1 MRRQR
6 FVFLMCVLFALIA
19 VVGLGCKNQ
28 FLEKPTFGSSNV
40 ANNEQA
46 TGPTTGSVEGFGA
59 PSGLKSTQGGYREIT
74 LSWNPV
80 PDAVRYYV
88 YRANTQFETFI
99 QVGETGDSS
108 TSYTMKVQSG
118 ADFYYRVTA
127 VNHAGEESRFST
139 IVRGTSLAQPLV
151 SGVEGVEG
159 KEDSDVTVYWY
170 MGNVDAYQTE
180 VRYNVICYDEKG
192 TELARVVVDGSKVN
206 ETAAVISGLIPNTS
220 YTYAVEA
227 YVVSAQDKV
236 EKCNPIDA
244 ATARRLRPNAPE
256 NLVVQQGQSKDGITL
271 SFNLPALVD
280 VALPGGVY
288 EQKPLYFKIYRREYE
303 AGIEESQK
311 TKKFQLIKDGFGLFT
326 DNNGKTYAESGEQLV
341 KFGASEESYTP
352 GNTVTWTDTD
362 DALDRGVKY
371 EYKVQSFAYVANR
384 DISSDMSVAT
394 NHGWLIAPATF
405 GTGKYSTVKD
415 NADNPEV
422 EAKCNVAAT
431 LKFTFD
437 FETMGVFYHYILE
450 EQYWSLDV
458 YGDDGVVEKPSEL
471 KDTQHKG
478 FSSVKAVQDYT
489 REFDLSNAD
498 TVGYYKYILY
508 ILTESQHEVSDA
520 AVRLSVLGD
529 TLVTD
534 NIKLPV
540 INLFAATSGYND
552 KVVLS
557 WQAKSNYIYT
567 VKYKEEGDET
577 EHTIEHDEL
586 IKGTTRSVDNSD
598 IQEVTYEDTV
608 DEGKTRKYILHV
620 NDGEGGRSSSW
631 PIEAKTSSTP
641 KPELAN
647 FEYGSITVNWDDVLA
662 DSYTISAQY
671 QDTDVAKNNSIEAAQ
686 ITKHSS
692 AGTGKEQLH
701 TFTYPTGYDNAG
713 VSGLPVNV
721 TVTANI
727 RPVKI
732 IHKLEGDEGS
742 SYTVKEEKL
751 DAIILSNTVVARTM
765 GPAAITSTISKGTH
779 EDKIEIT
786 WNKVEGA
793 KAYAIIRNRMHIT
806 GSNKSTFQSTD
817 TYIVEDTSNGD
828 VHSATV
834 KLAGGTISAP
844 EKVKVAVAPA
854 SGDSTPVKFTLTDSL
869 LDSLPAEP
877 SSWEISQSQ
886 ISWGAP
892 YEYFVLPLTDASH
905 EPEYNYSSGAKN
917 VTLAEIHFKEANF
930 AVGATSGYGWDV
942 KASKG
947 TYVASGSKENSAV
960 KVTWTNSWFK
970 DGSYNLYR
978 RQENGSWEPV
988 PNASGR
994 SADGIIDSTAQP
1006 GIVYEYCVRPSGEP
1020 TQNDSYIAFA
1030 SKVMDEVFTTEKA
1043 SVGFVLPTPKI
1054 SGASR
1059 GRKKDSAENWGVEIS
1074 WDAVFVGSQVNRML
1088 GGYLVEV
1095 YNPNNESPT
1104 WEVVKKFDF
1113 GTNGLDRADDKFSQV
1128 VADYAKLAVKT
1139 QYRLYFRVRAFTE
1152 NGDVLS
1158 QAKPWT
1164 YSDGYDGSDVKWGAR
1179 ALTHEEFL
1187 WCASEVMRRGINSTV
1202 GSWTS
1207 HAGIWWKGT
1216 SSSGTTYS
1224 QSSTGVGMW
1233 AFVFDNVTENF
1244 MTIQGRIGAE
1254 ADKTGHT
1261 PRYYFTNMTGVVNG
1275 TDKAG
1280 YWYANYDFLREDPGT
1295 TTSYSTLIAGDDI
1308 TVIGTPTD
1316 VENGLYNGSIQFL
1329 DSGYSSGGRIDV
1341 TVNGSMKSLYG
1352 GFHQYTPL
1360 PGEK

>member
-40 ANNEQA
+40 ANNEQS
-46 TGPTTGSVEGFGA
+46 TGQTTGSVEGFGA
-59 PSGLKSTQGGYREIT
+59 PSSLKATQGGYREIT

-80 PDAVRYYV
+80 QDAVRYYV
-88 YRANTQFETFI
+88 YRANTQFETFV

-108 TSYTMKVQSG
+108 TSYTMKVQSE

-180 VRYNVICYDEKG
+180 VRYNVICYDNKG
-192 TELARVVVDGSKVN
+192 TELARVVVDGSKVK

-227 YVVSAQDKV
+227 YIVSAQDKV
-236 EKCNPIDA
+236 EKCEPIDA
-244 ATARRLRPNAPE
+244 VTARRLRPNAPE

-303 AGIEESQK
+303 EGVEESQK
-311 TKKFQLIKDGFGLFT
+311 TKKFQLVEDCFGVIKDAE
-326 DNNGKTYAESGEQLV
+326 DKIQYAESGEQLV

-352 GNTVTWTDTD
+352 GNTVTWTDTND
-362 DALDRGVKY
+362 LDRGVKY

-384 DISSDMSVAT
+384 DVTSDMSVAT

-405 GTGKYSTVKD
+405 GTGKYTTVKD

-422 EAKCNVAAT
+422 AATKNVAAS

-437 FETMGVFYHYILE
+437 FDTMDVHYHYILE

-458 YGDDGVVEKPSEL
+458 YDSNGNVQTPSEL
-471 KDTQHKG
+471 KDTQYTG
-478 FSSVKAVQDYT
+478 FSSVKAVEDYT
-489 REFDLSNAD
+489 REFDLSTPD
-498 TVGYYKYILY
+498 TVRGYYKYILY

-520 AVRLSVLGD
+520 TVVLSVLGD

-534 NIKLPV
+534 NINLPV

-552 KVVLS
+552 KITLS
-557 WQAKSNYIYT
+557 WQAKSDYIYT
-567 VKYKEEGDET
+567 IKYMKEGDET
-577 EHTIEHDEL
+577 EYTIDHDKL
-586 IKGTTRSVDNSD
+586 VSGTIQTVGDSD
-598 IQEVTYEDTV
+598 INEMTYEDV
-608 DEGKTRKYILHV
+608 DVGEDETRTYVLYV
-620 NDGEGGRSSSW
+620 NDGEGGRSASW

-647 FEYGSITVNWDDVLA
+647 LEYGSITVNWDDVLA

-701 TFTYPTGYDNAG
+701 TFTYPTGYDNAS
-713 VSGLPVNV
+713 VSGLPINL

-727 RPVKI
+727 TPVKTVHI
-732 IHKLEGDEGS
+732 LEGDEGS

-806 GSNKSTFQSTD
+806 GSKKATFQSTD
-817 TYIVEDTSNGD
+817 TYIVEDTSSED

-834 KLAGGTISAP
+834 QLSGGRSISDP
-844 EKVKVAVAPA
+844 EKVKVTVAAA
-854 SGDSTPVKFTLTDSL
+854 SDDSTSVKFTLTDSL
-869 LDSLPAEP
+869 LDSLSATPTG
-877 SSWEISQSQ
+877 WETSQSQ

-892 YEYFVLPLTDASH
+892 YVYFVLPLTDASH
-905 EPEYNYSSGAKN
+905 EPEYDYSSGAKN
-917 VTLAEIHFKEANF
+917 VTLAEITLQDANF
-930 AVGATSGYGWDV
+930 IEGATSGYGWDV

-947 TYVASGSKENSAV
+947 TYVTSGSKENSAV

-978 RQENGSWEPV
+978 RQENGSWEQV
-988 PNASGR
+988 PNASGT
-994 SADGIIDSTAQP
+994 SAGGIIDSSAQP
-1006 GIVYEYCVRPSGEP
+1006 GIVYEYCVRPSGSP
-1020 TQNDSYIAFA
+1020 SQNDSYIAFA

-1043 SVGFVLPTPKI
+1043 SVGFVLPTPTI
-1054 SGASR
+1054 TGASR
-1059 GRKKDSAENWGVEIS
+1059 GKKQDASKNWGVEIS
-1074 WDAVFVGSQVNRML
+1074 WPAVHVGSQVNRML

-1113 GTNGLDRADDKFSQV
+1113 GTNGLDRDDDTFSQV

-1152 NGDVLS
+1152 NGDVVS
-1158 QAKPWT
+1158 KATSWT

-1187 WCASEVMRRGINSTV
+1187 WCAGEVMRMGI
-1202 GSWTS
+1202 GD
-1207 HAGIWWKGT
+1207 AA
-1216 SSSGTTYS
+1216 SGWDTQYFGPYNTNGVWS
-1224 QSSTGVGMW
+1224 QSSSGVGMW
-1233 AFVFDNVTENF
+1233 VFVFDNYKRNF
-1244 MTIQGRIGAE
+1244 MVVQGRLGAE
-1254 ADKTGHT
+1254 SEGSYKL
-1261 PRYYFTNMTGVVNG
+1261 PRFYFNNMTGSVNG

-1280 YWYANYDFLREDPGT
+1280 NFFNGYYSFLREDPGT
-1295 TTSYSTLIAGDDI
+1295 STPYQTLIDGDDI
-1308 TVIGTPTD
+1308 TVTGTPTD
-1316 VENGLYNGSIQFL
+1316 VESGMYNGNIQFI
-1329 DSGYSSGGRIDV
+1329 DVGTTSGGHIIV
-1341 TVNGSMKSLYG
+1341 EVNGSTKTLYG
-1352 GFHQYTPL
+1352 GFKKYTPL
-1360 PGEK
+1360 PGA

>member
-40 ANNEQA
+40 ANNEQS
-46 TGPTTGSVEGFGA
+46 TGQTTGSVEGFGA
-59 PSGLKSTQGGYREIT
+59 PSSLKATQGGYREIT

-80 PDAVRYYV
+80 QDAVRYYV
-88 YRANTQFETFI
+88 YRANTQFETFV

-192 TELARVVVDGSKVN
+192 TELARVVVDGSKVK
-206 ETAAVISGLIPNTS
+206 ETSAVISGLIPNTS
-220 YTYAVEA
+220 YTYGVEA
-227 YVVSAQDKV
+227 YIVSAQDKV
-236 EKCNPIDA
+236 EKCDPIDA

-271 SFNLPALVD
+271 SFDLPALVD

-303 AGIEESQK
+303 EGVEESQK
-311 TKKFQLIKDGFGLFT
+311 TKKFQLVKDDFGLIKDE
-326 DNNGKTYAESGEQLV
+326 NNKVKYEESGEQLV
-341 KFGASEESYTP
+341 NFGASEESYTP
-352 GNTVTWTDTD
+352 GNTVTWTDTND
-362 DALDRGVKY
+362 LDRGVKY

-384 DISSDMSVAT
+384 DVTSDMSVAT
-394 NHGWLIAPATF
+394 NHGWLIAKATF

-415 NADNPEV
+415 NADNPTT
-422 EAKCNVAAT
+422 NVAAN
-431 LKFTFD
+431 LKFAFD
-437 FETMGVFYHYILE
+437 FDTMGVHYHYILE
-450 EQYWSLDV
+450 EQYWSLEV
-458 YGDDGVVEKPSEL
+458 YGSDGNIQTPSEL
-471 KDTQHKG
+471 KETQHKG
-478 FSSVKAVQDYT
+478 FSSVKAVEDYT
-489 REFDLSNAD
+489 REFDLSTPD
-498 TVGYYKYILY
+498 TVRGYYKYILY

-520 AVRLSVLGD
+520 AVTLSVLGD
-529 TLVTD
+529 TLVTN

-552 KVVLS
+552 KIILS
-557 WQAKSNYIYT
+557 WQAKSEYIYEI
-567 VKYKEEGDET
+567 KYKEEGDET
-577 EHTIEHDEL
+577 EHTIEHEEL
-586 IKGTTRSVDNSD
+586 IKGTTRSVGNGD
-598 IQEVTYEDTV
+598 INEVTYENAV
-608 DEGKTRKYILHV
+608 GEGKTRTYVLYV
-620 NDGEGGRSSSW
+620 NDGVGGRSASW
-631 PIEAKTSSTP
+631 PIEAKTSSAP
-641 KPELAN
+641 KPALVSMD
-647 FEYGSITVNWDDVLA
+647 YGAITVSWNDVLA
-662 DSYTISAQY
+662 DSYTISAEY
-671 QDTDVAKNNSIEAAQ
+671 QDDTVAKNNSIEAAH

-692 AGTGKEQLH
+692 MGTGEEQRH
-701 TFTYPTGYDNAG
+701 TFTNPTGYDNAR
-713 VSGLPVNV
+713 VSGLPIDL
-721 TVTANI
+721 TVTANVT
-727 RPVKI
+727 PVKTV
-732 IHKLEGDEGS
+732 HALEGAEGS
-742 SYTVKEEKL
+742 SYAVTEEKL
-751 DAIILSNTVVARTM
+751 DAVTLSNTVVARTM
-765 GPAAITSTISKGTH
+765 GPAAITSEITAGTH
-779 EDKIEIT
+779 QDKIEIT

-817 TYIVEDTSNGD
+817 TYIVEDTSSGD

-834 KLAGGTISAP
+834 KLAGGTISDT

-854 SGDSTPVKFTLTDSL
+854 SGDSIPVKFTLTDSL
-869 LDSLPAEP
+869 LESLSAAP
-877 SSWEISQSQ
+877 SSWETSQSQ

-917 VTLAEIHFKEANF
+917 VTLAEIPIKNVKFTE
-930 AVGATSGYGWDV
+930 GATSGYGWDV

-978 RQENGSWEPV
+978 RQENGSWEQV
-988 PNASGR
+988 PNASGT

-1006 GIVYEYCVRPSGEP
+1006 GIVYEYCVRPSGSP
-1020 TQNDSYIAFA
+1020 SQNDSYIAFA

-1043 SVGFVLPTPKI
+1043 SVGFVLPTPTI
-1054 SGASR
+1054 TGASR
-1059 GRKKDSAENWGVEIS
+1059 EKKQDASKNWGVEIS
-1074 WDAVFVGSQVNRML
+1074 WPAVHVGSQVNRML

-1095 YNPNNESPT
+1095 YNPNNENPT

-1113 GTNGLDRADDKFSQV
+1113 GTNGLDRDNDKFSQV

-1158 QAKPWT
+1158 KAESWT
-1164 YSDGYDGSDVKWGAR
+1164 YSDGHNGTYVKWGAR

-1187 WCASEVMRRGINSTV
+1187 WCASEVMRRGINSIV
-1202 GSWTS
+1202 GSWQTQY
-1207 HAGIWWKGT
+1207 GKWYKGQ

-1224 QSSTGVGMW
+1224 QSSYGIGMW

-1254 ADKTGHT
+1254 TSGAGGT
-1261 PRYYFTNMTGVVNG
+1261 PRYYFTNMTGEVNG
-1275 TDKAG
+1275 TDKEKKKYIWPIEYG
-1280 YWYANYDFLREDPGT
+1280 YPFLREDPGT
-1295 TTSYSTLIAGDDI
+1295 ATSYSTLIAGDDI
-1308 TVIGTPTD
+1308 TVIGPDD
-1316 VENGLYNGSIQFL
+1316 VNGMYNGNIQFI
-1329 DSGYSSGGRIDV
+1329 DVGKTSGGYINV

-1352 GFHQYTPL
+1352 GFHKYTPL
-1360 PGEK
+1360 P